1 MKWKN
6 SRQSSNIEDRQRS
19 SFSSGGRRMS
29 RGSMGA
35 LIPIAKFLIKTTIG
49 RVVLGIGV
57 IAYFMGFN
65 PLSLLNSAPSSLIS
79 TNQQERPAKINDE
92 QTQFVSAVLAQTED
106 VWTQVFQKYNA
117 TYKQPRLVL
126 FKNRVKSACGV
137 ASSQTGPFYCPADQK
152 VYLDTQF
159 FDQLA
164 KRHDS
169 PGDFAQGY
177 VIAHEVGHHVQ
188 KLIGVLDKVNNQK
201 SKLSKVEA
209 NKLEVKVELQ
219 ADCFAGIWAN
229 YLQSRGNILEDGDIN
244 EALRAAT
251 AIGDDTLQK
260 QSRGYVV
267 PDSFTHGTSKSRKQW
282 FSRGLQYGTIEA
294 CDTFKLLK

>member
-19 SFSSGGRRMS
+19 SFSSGGRTS

-35 LIPIAKFLIKTTIG
+35 LIPIVKFLIKTTIG

-106 VWTQVFQKYNA
+106 VWTEIFQKYNA
-117 TYKQPRLVL
+117 TYKEPRLVL

-137 ASSQTGPFYCPADQK
+137 ASSQTGPFYCPVDQK

-229 YLQSRGNILEDGDIN
+229 YLQSRGNVLEDGDIN
-244 EALRAAT
+244 EALRAAS

-282 FSRGLQYGTIEA
+282 FSRGLQYGSIEA